1 MTSAKSIPVWQ
12 RLNASGTVR
21 QQVAGVSARL
31 KDGDSATAP
40 SATWHVNAESLA
52 PLAPKAGDR
61 CVGTDGVRRTCSAVG
76 ALANGEYEV
85 TLAREGGG
93 A

>member
-1 MTSAKSIPVWQ
+1 MSDAKSIPLWQ
-12 RLNASGTVR
+12 RLNRTGTVR

-31 KDGDSATAP
+31 KDGDSADAA
-40 SATWHVNAESLA
+40 SATWYVNAESLA
-52 PLAPKAGDR
+52 GLEPKAGDR

-76 ALANGEYEV
+76 ALAGGEYEV

-93 A
+93 Q